1 VDLKPKRRRMMSE
14 INVVPYIDVMLVL
27 LVIFMVTAPILT
39 QGVFVELP
47 RAPSDPVEGQEDDP
61 LVVTVRADGA
71 VFINLGVRDP
81 DQEGTEVTLDTLQDQ
96 AGTVIRARPD
106 VPVYVRADH
115 RLEYGRVIAVM
126 SVLQSAGAL
135 SVGLITEPPDLG

>member
-1 VDLKPKRRRMMSE
+1 MDLRRKRRRMMSE

-39 QGVFVELP
+39 QGIVVELP
-47 RAPSDPVEGQEDDP
+47 KTPSEAVAGQDNDP
-61 LVVTVRADGA
+61 LVITVRADGA
-71 VFINLGVRDP
+71 LFINLGMRDP
-81 DQEGTEVTLDTLQDQ
+81 EQGGTQVTLDTLENQ
-96 AGTVIRARPD
+96 AGAVIRARPE

-115 RLEYGRVIAVM
+115 RLEYGRIVSVM
-126 SVLQSAGAL
+126 AVLQSAGAA